1 MLEHEAILAGLK
13 NLPAAPMVL
22 VRILMV
28 MDDPKAG
35 ARELIEAIEV
45 DPGVTANVLRMCNS
59 TYYAGSRQLSTLQE
73 AIHRLG
79 MRTILQMVTMRESAP
94 LLGGAHDG
102 YGLAPGDLWRHS
114 VSTALAC
121 RLVAQQVGH
130 PRVSL
135 AFTGGLL
142 HDLGKIALDVFLRK
156 RYQEV
161 RLRVEQ
167 GATFQDAERD
177 VFGIEHA
184 DLGARIAE
192 QWGFPE
198 SLVRMIR
205 WHHEPEKADGDADL
219 VALVHLGD
227 SLSHWLGV
235 GLGRPGLANRFAADT
250 VRMFKLEPD
259 DLDRILIDLVE
270 KFEDTEQ
277 ALAAA

>member
-22 VRILMV
+22 VRILMI

-35 ARELIEAIEV
+35 SQELIEAIEV

-59 TYYAGSRQLSTLQE
+59 SYYAGSRQLSTLQE
-73 AIHRLG
+73 AVHRLG
-79 MRTILQMVTMRESAP
+79 MRTILQMVTMRESEP
-94 LLGGAHDG
+94 LLGGAHEG

-114 VSTALAC
+114 VSSALAC
-121 RLVAQQVGH
+121 RLLAHRVGY
-130 PRVSL
+130 PKASL

-161 RLRVEQ
+161 RLRVER
-167 GATFQDAERD
+167 GATFQDAEKE
-177 VFGIEHA
+177 VFGIEHG

-192 QWGFPE
+192 MWGFPE
-198 SLVRMIR
+198 ALVRAMR
-205 WHHEPEKADGDADL
+205 YHHKPEEAEGDGDL
-219 VALVHLGD
+219 CSLVHLGD

-235 GLGRPGLANRFAADT
+235 GLGRPGLANRFASSA
-250 VRMFKLEPD
+250 VRMFSLQPE
-259 DLDRILIDLVE
+259 DLDRILIELVE
-270 KFEDTEQ
+270 KFEETEQ
-277 ALAAA
+277 SLAA